1 MFVRYYH
8 LLILAIT
15 AASALSQS
23 AALESADMARQLA
36 GDFDWQIQPED
47 GFPVIAFNGATEES
61 EVVFKYNFTGIIT
74 TTKFLEVNLYQ
85 NDCTTDADGSLTF
98 VQAINGDELDVD
110 VDIVQ
115 ETISNSV
122 HYQALN
128 DGQAAI
134 IGFCLRV
141 DYKRINSEGNT
152 EGINFYETNITI
164 NVDLT
169 ANFTLT
175 EIIAERTAADN
186 EAADAA
192 LNYPVEA
199 YICLDDNSEV
209 TDPDPLFQGSVL
221 QVCIKIDDSVVNEN
235 IMVED
240 ILTFV
245 ISQPTTETSNSVP
258 INNAVANALTEKLCR
273 ESGICNVKTQLQS
286 KFFTDTNPPDLRVDG
301 VAVLAFGKASLM
313 PSSAPTESRRRLR
326 VPIQGLLTGDDV
338 KAFMAAQQQ
347 RQLDS
352 NEATTISVVADSS
365 QRRLDDGGDESEF
378 GLQVGLQGINVDSSS
393 QDSSSSGGSA
403 IVVAVIVLIL
413 LAAGCGLGFFF
424 CTQRRTRKEEIV
436 GFDKHHHHEHSS
448 ATSVGTY
455 PSHGSVYSSSSGQY
469 ANYRGSA
476 TRDAQID

>member
-1 MFVRYYH
+1 MRYFQ
-8 LLILAIT
+8 LAMLAIT
-15 AASALSQS
+15 AASTLSQS
-23 AALESADMARQLA
+23 APESTDMARQL
-36 GDFDWQIQPED
+36 GDFDWAIQPED
-47 GFPVIAFNGATEES
+47 GFPVIAFNGTTEDS

-74 TTKFLEVNLYQ
+74 ASKFLEVNLYQ
-85 NDCTTDADGSLTF
+85 NDCITDADGSLTF
-98 VQAINGDELDVD
+98 VQAISGDELDVD
-110 VDIVQ
+110 VDIIQ

-122 HYQALN
+122 HYQTIN

-141 DYKRINSEGNT
+141 DYKRINEEGNA

-175 EIIAERTAADN
+175 EIIADRTAADN

-221 QVCIKIDDSVVNEN
+221 QVCIKIDDSVVNDN

-338 KAFMAAQQQ
+338 QAFMAAQQQ
-347 RQLDS
+347 RQQDS

-378 GLQVGLQGINVDSSS
+378 GLQVGLQGINGDSSS
-393 QDSSSSGGSA
+393 HDGSSSGCSA
-403 IVVAVIVLIL
+403 IVVAVIVLMM

-424 CTQRRTRKEEIV
+424 CTQGRTRKEEIFV
-436 GFDKHHHHEHSS
+436 VKHHHHSS

-455 PSHGSVYSSSSGQY
+455 PSQGSVYSSSSGQY
-469 ANYRGSA
+469 TNYRGST
-476 TRDAQID
+476 TRDEQID